1 MASADQTGIADRTS
15 IGFVWSFLQVVL
27 SKISG
32 IVGQVCLAYF
42 LVPDDMGMVSLAVT
56 VSAFAGLMQ
65 KFGLRDVL
73 IHRQAKFHLWQNA
86 AFWLSLVIG
95 LISALFMILAAPVA
109 AYFYEQ
115 PTLMGLIGVL
125 AMFVLFDSASS
136 VPAAKLQSQMQFRL
150 IATVNTVVAFF
161 GVLLS
166 VLFAYLGF
174 GPYSIVLPQP
184 IMAMA
189 KCAIFFVKTDVK
201 IRRDLEI
208 RRWRYLAGT
217 AGILLLTYVVVT
229 ITSHGGYLIIG
240 RLYGTHVV
248 GMYYFAFNLSTQAF
262 SLLAM
267 NLAIVLF
274 PALQRLHQQ
283 PERQIDAF
291 HRAACSL
298 VAIGLP
304 ICFLQAVA
312 ADSLIYLLFE
322 PKWYPAIPLLQILSF
337 GITFRIIVL
346 PVTSLLKSQGRFWT
360 LFVFFAINAFMYVVM
375 VTVGARVAQ
384 NIGAAIAVAIYSV
397 VLGFGALSIGML
409 PSGRSIHRAFQ
420 VFAAPL
426 VAGIIAFVPAR
437 MAASLIPP
445 IAAQHGLR
453 IVVIIMVSFP
463 LYFLSARLLMPAT
476 VAEVANQTK
485 RIAAPFLRRFRAA
498 ESTA

>member
-1 MASADQTGIADRTS
+1 MVDTAQTGIADKTS

-42 LVPDDMGMVSLAVT
+42 LVPDDMGMVSLAIT

-73 IHRQAKFHLWQNA
+73 IHRQAKFHLWQNS
-86 AFWLSLVIG
+86 AFWLSIVIG
-95 LISALFMILAAPVA
+95 VLSAVFMLLAAPLA

-115 PTLMGLIGVL
+115 PKLIGLIGVL
-125 AMFVLFDSASS
+125 ALFVMFDSASS

-166 VLFAYLGF
+166 VALAYYGF

-184 IMAMA
+184 IMALA
-189 KCAIFFVKTDVK
+189 KCLIFFFKTKVR
-201 IRRDLEI
+201 IRRDFEV

-217 AGILLLTYVVVT
+217 ASILLLTYVVVT

-240 RLYGTHVV
+240 WLYGTHVV

-283 PERQIDAF
+283 PQRQIEAF

-304 ICFLQAVA
+304 ICFLQAAA

-322 PKWYPAIPLLQILSF
+322 PKWYPAIPLLQILSI

-360 LFVFFAINAFMYVVM
+360 LFIFFAINAFMYVVM
-375 VTVGARVAQ
+375 VTFGANLAE
-384 NIGAAIAVAIYSV
+384 NIGASIAVAIYSV
-397 VLGFGALSIGML
+397 MLGFGALAIGMW
-409 PSGRSIHRAFQ
+409 PSGKSIRQAFQ
-420 VFAAPL
+420 VFIAPL
-426 VAGIIAFVPAR
+426 VAGIAAFVPAR
-437 MAASLIPP
+437 MAASLVPP
-445 IAAQHGLR
+445 VAAEHWIR
-453 IVVIIMVSFP
+453 ILVITTVSSS
-463 LYFLSARLLMPAT
+463 LYLIVARLIMPAT
-476 VAEVANQTK
+476 VAEVTNQAK
-485 RIAAPFLRRFRAA
+485 RILTPFLRRFRPM